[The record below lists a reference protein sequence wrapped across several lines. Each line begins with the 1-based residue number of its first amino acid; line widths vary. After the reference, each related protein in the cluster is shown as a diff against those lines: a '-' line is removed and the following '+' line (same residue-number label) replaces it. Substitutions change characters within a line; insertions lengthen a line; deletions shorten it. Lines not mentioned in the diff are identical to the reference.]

1 MPLALLFSGYRDPLK
16 KVGPGPIV
24 VCNNF
29 QEGFGH
35 YKDQSTL
42 FKSSLR
48 SWRDSRPSARALFR
62 ANGRE
67 REPRSREGIGI
78 SVGCEKKEAKPPCVS
93 GEAAFRKRRSRERH
107 SRE

>member
-1 MPLALLFSGYRDPLK
+1 MPLALLFGGYRDPLK

-35 YKDQSTL
+35 YKDQNTL

-48 SWRDSRPSARALFR
+48 SWRDLRPSARALFR

-78 SVGCEKKEAKPPCVS
+78 SAGREKKGAKPLCVS
-93 GEAAFRKRRSRERH
+93 GKAAIGEQRSRE
-107 SRE
+107 